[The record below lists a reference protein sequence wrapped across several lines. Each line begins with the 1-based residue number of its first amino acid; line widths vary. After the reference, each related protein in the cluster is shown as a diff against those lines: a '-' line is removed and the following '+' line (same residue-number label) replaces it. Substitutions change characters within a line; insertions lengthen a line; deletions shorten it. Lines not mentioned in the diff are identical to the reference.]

1 METTFSL
8 PGFAL
13 LVCLIVG
20 CGFILMYFIL
30 PETEHRTQ
38 ADIELHFSDNS
49 KNITD
54 RKIARIHSTPK
65 DEMTFNNAH
74 GIPNLETLSENS
86 VVESEN
92 RHN

>member
-1 METTFSL
+1 METAFSL

-13 LVCLIVG
+13 FNCFIVAG
-20 CGFILMYFIL
+20 GFVLMYFIL
-30 PETEHRTQ
+30 PETEGRTLE
-38 ADIELHFSDNS
+38 DIELNFSDNS

-54 RKIARIHSTPK
+54 RKIARLHSTP
-65 DEMTFNNAH
+65 EGGMTFNNAH

-86 VVESEN
+86 AVSSEN